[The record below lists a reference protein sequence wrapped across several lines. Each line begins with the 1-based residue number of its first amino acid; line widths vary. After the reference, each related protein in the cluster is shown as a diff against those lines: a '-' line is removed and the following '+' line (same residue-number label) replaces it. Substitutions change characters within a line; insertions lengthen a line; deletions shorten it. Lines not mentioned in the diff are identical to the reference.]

1 MLKDLIVKI
10 VFDVFITHLLFRFKF
25 INSQIGFPILGGST
39 ENDSNLLQSWSVYV
53 TGNIANSEK

>member
-10 VFDVFITHLLFRFKF
+10 VFDVFITHLLFCFKF

-39 ENDSNLLQSWSVYV
+39 ENVLKSAAKLIGICNWKYS
-53 TGNIANSEK
+53 I